1 MHFVAAVLVAVGT
14 LSSSFWILAINNW
27 MQNPVGYEVIDGRFF
42 PKDWF
47 EIIFSPSF
55 PYRRAHTVSAF
66 HVTTAFVGFGAGAY
80 MVRQGPLRYGI
91 SLRQCVVRDT
101 AEHRQVTM
109 IPALG
114 GSTTLGLWSS

>member
-1 MHFVAAVLVAVGT
+1 
-14 LSSSFWILAINNW
+14 

-80 MVRQGPLRYGI
+80 MVRQGHSDMGY
-91 SLRQCVVRDT
+91 
-101 AEHRQVTM
+101 H
-109 IPALG
+109 
-114 GSTTLGLWSS
+114 